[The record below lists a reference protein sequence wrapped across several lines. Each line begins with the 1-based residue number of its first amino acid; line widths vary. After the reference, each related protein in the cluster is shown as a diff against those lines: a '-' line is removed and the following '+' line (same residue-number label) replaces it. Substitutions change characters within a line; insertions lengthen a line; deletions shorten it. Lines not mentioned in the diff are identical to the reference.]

1 MWVIS
6 FTSCLHCMLNLI
18 HMTLILLPG
27 SCCSELRVKPGE
39 NFGSGLSLNVA
50 EFEGHPLQLYV
61 REAQHLFLFQSPN

>member
-6 FTSCLHCMLNLI
+6 FTSCLHCMLDLI

-27 SCCSELRVKPGE
+27 SHCSELGVEPGKD
-39 NFGSGLSLNVA
+39 FGSSLSLSVP

-61 REAQHLFLFQSPN
+61 KEAQCLFLFQSPN